1 MKVFIKRQI
10 QNILSRVPGGER
22 VNLWMQMNITKGLPV
37 SDDILASK
45 IEAGK
50 IHLENYLKY
59 NKENNKNIS
68 GLSSFEFGAGYDLIV
83 PYVFSFMKLSNI
95 YCVDI
100 KNKASAYLLNDALK
114 RLPAML
120 SYHEVK
126 KTGLYEITHKNLISD
141 LKKNYNIHYMAPM
154 DAGNTNLRDESIDLV
169 VSNATLEHIPK
180 DSIKAI
186 LKESYRILKPGG
198 ILSHAI
204 DYKDH
209 WAYIDSNLSYYN
221 FLKYSDQIWKYKNP
235 SLNYQNRLRH
245 RDYIDLFKSA
255 GFQIKFANPDN
266 PTEKDKFT
274 LRNLKINDYFRS
286 NYTFDE
292 LSVLG
297 CFFVLTK

>member
-37 SDDILASK
+37 TDDILSSK

-59 NKENNKNIS
+59 NKENNKEIS

-83 PYVFSFMKLSNI
+83 PFVFSFMELSNI

-100 KNKASAYLLNDALK
+100 KNKASAYLLNDAV
-114 RLPAML
+114 RRIPAML
-120 SYHEVK
+120 SLHK
-126 KTGLYEITHKNLISD
+126 ARNLSLYQISHKNLNSD

-154 DAGNTNLRDESIDLV
+154 DAGNTELEDESIDLV

-180 DSIKAI
+180 DSIKEI

-198 ILSHAI
+198 IVSHAI

-209 WAYIDSNLSYYN
+209 WAYIDNNLSYYD
-221 FLKYSDQIWKYKNP
+221 FLKYSDKIWKYKNP

-245 RDYIDLFKSA
+245 KDYVDLFNSA
-255 GFQIKFANPDN
+255 GFQIKFAKPDYPSESN
-266 PTEKDKFT
+266 KIA
-274 LRNLKINDYFRS
+274 LRNLKLNDYFRS